1 MGPQKKSDKLKRLVA
16 VQRHMERM
24 AESDVRLTRSRIE
37 ENAASMDTVM
47 NAIGSLDPL
56 HRMFAQNY
64 ADRFDR
70 LAATDKQLH
79 SLQHVQEMKVMR
91 ERAKGDRLEENMKE
105 ARAQEDRKGEDDA
118 IYDLL
123 DIRYATPA
131 SSKVEE
137 R

>member
-24 AESDVRLTRSRIE
+24 AESDLGITAQRIE
-37 ENAASMDTVM
+37 ENARSMETVM
-47 NAIGSLDPL
+47 EAIGSLEPL
-56 HRMFAQNY
+56 HRLFAQNY

-70 LAATDKQLH
+70 LSNTDKQLH
-79 SLQHVQEMKVMR
+79 GLQQVQEMKLMR

-105 ARAQEDRKGEDDA
+105 ARDHEERERDDDA
-118 IYDLL
+118 IYDLI
-123 DIRYATPA
+123 DIKFATPA
-131 SSKVEE
+131 SDKLHE

>member
-105 ARAQEDRKGEDDA
+105 ARAHEDRKGEDDA

>member
-1 MGPQKKSDKLKRLVA
+1 MAPQKKSDKLKRLVA

-24 AESDVRLTRSRIE
+24 AESDVRLTTSRIE
-37 ENAASMDTVM
+37 ENNASMETVM
-47 NAIGSLDPL
+47 NAIGSLEPV
-56 HRMFAQNY
+56 HRLFAQNY

-70 LAATDKQLH
+70 LANTGKQLA
-79 SLQHVQEMKVMR
+79 SLQQVQEMKVMR
-91 ERAKGDRLEENMKE
+91 ERAKGDRLEESMRD
-105 ARAQEDRKGEDDA
+105 ARDLEDREAEDDA